1 MEIWYQLHQWAK
13 YLVVCVHCVVFWSLL
28 YQCQLLCQI
37 SPEFSVKTIARI
49 KWKWRRYFHNEWRLW
64 SISSGCACLT
74 RPKINSCQ
82 IIALIKLPQVLTQ
95 IVREPSP
102 GSSTLCNWHQLNVE
116 MKQSRCAC
124 LMTLRVYGTQHGSS
138 ILQCGIYQHHL
149 YRKITQLNNHSQH
162 NITLSQVANYQL
174 PSPQHKHAIVLK
186 VLAKIHLPCKIKCAK
201 SRYLNAKKVLVSIIW
216 TLISIAAINNEI
228 MLIIKLI
235 NKINLILLQFA
246 ESPPRKV
253 ENGQV
258 CK

>member
-1 MEIWYQLHQWAK
+1 MVPITPMGQIFGGMCALCGVLVIALPVPVIVSNFTRILSQNHRQDQVKVKKVFSQW
-13 YLVVCVHCVVFWSLL
+13 VTTVHV
-28 YQCQLLCQI
+28 
-37 SPEFSVKTIARI
+37 
-49 KWKWRRYFHNEWRLW
+49 
-64 SISSGCACLT
+64 GCACLT